1 MIEYVILV
9 DENDHPIGREEKM
22 RAHELGLLHRALSIF
37 VFNSKNELLLQRRA
51 LSKYHS
57 AGLWTNT
64 CCSHPRP
71 SESVQDAAHR
81 KLMQE
86 MGFDCDLT
94 EQFHFTY
101 RAALDAGLTE
111 HEVDHVLFGTY
122 DLDPVLNP
130 EEADDFKWVT
140 LEWLSTD
147 ITKNPHEYTEWFKI
161 CFDKVRELAKN

>member
-9 DENDHPIGREEKM
+9 DENDQPIGREEKM
-22 RAHELGLLHRALSIF
+22 RAHEQGLLHRAFSIF
-37 VFNSKNELLLQRRA
+37 VFNKNKELLLQRRA

-71 SESVQDAAHR
+71 SESIQEAAHR
-81 KLMQE
+81 KLQQE
-86 MGFDCDLT
+86 MGFDCELT
-94 EQFHFTY
+94 GQFHFTY
-101 RAALDAGLTE
+101 RAELDAGLTE

-122 DLDPVLNP
+122 DHDPVLNP
-130 EEADDFKWVT
+130 DEAEDFKWVT

-161 CFDKVRELAKN
+161 CFDKVREVAKN